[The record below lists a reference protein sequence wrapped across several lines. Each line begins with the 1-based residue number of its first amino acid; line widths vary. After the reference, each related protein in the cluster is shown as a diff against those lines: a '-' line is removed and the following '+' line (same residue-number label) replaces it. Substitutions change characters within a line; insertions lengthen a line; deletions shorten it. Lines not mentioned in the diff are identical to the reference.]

1 MRILYG
7 FKTRQRIL
15 SHAIGTLPI
24 SPNKKM
30 IARPKN
36 ILRQS
41 MQKTGLTYLTKPLL
55 QEHFT
60 SKAT

>member
-1 MRILYG
+1 MGL
-7 FKTRQRIL
+7 KTRQRIL

-60 SKAT
+60 SKVNYS